1 MITFICYRIKSLIES
16 LSTISYFLSYICL
29 EYSTIVE
36 DMWDC
41 PNNITVNTEPGERFA
56 HVYWTVPTVPDGYT
70 QISDHEPGSE
80 FPIGS
85 TQVHYYLAQDS
96 STDHRLACEFK
107 VTILG
112 KCCFYVIQYICV
124 VIWAYIVHIRLVKVC
139 GLAWSC
145 LETTTEIWKIPHYSR
160 VNGIVTWLRVTIEWQ
175 LKITF
180 LSSCS
185 NHIILKTLC
194 TWSMRIKTF
203 VFVRHSGLRHFWIR
217 QDYHVLPTMHFAS
230 IGISCIGITENSYQF
245 CI

>member
-1 MITFICYRIKSLIES
+1 MQMITFICYRIKSLIES

-145 LETTTEIWKIPHYSR
+145 LVLLGDNQRDLENPALLQSERNRYMIKSNNR
-160 VNGIVTWLRVTIEWQ
+160 MAIENHFSFQ
-175 LKITF
+175 L
-180 LSSCS
+180 
-185 NHIILKTLC
+185 LKPYYIEDTLHL
-194 TWSMRIKTF
+194 K
-203 VFVRHSGLRHFWIR
+203 HA
-217 QDYHVLPTMHFAS
+217 Y
-230 IGISCIGITENSYQF
+230 
-245 CI
+245 